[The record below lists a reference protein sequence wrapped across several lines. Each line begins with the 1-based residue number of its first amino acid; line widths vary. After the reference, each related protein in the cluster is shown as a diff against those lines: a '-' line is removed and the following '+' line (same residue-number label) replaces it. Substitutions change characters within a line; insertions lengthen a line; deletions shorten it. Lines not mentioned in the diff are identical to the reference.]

1 MSTVYKGE
9 SLSVRVEERL
19 TRSQTQRYEVVV
31 RPEVSLCIPITR
43 EGRIVVIRQYRAAT
57 DEFVLE
63 FPAGRLEVNEAAEM
77 AAVRELKEE
86 TGFDAHRLEKIGKL
100 LTAPHFS
107 NEKVHLFLAWG
118 TITESPS
125 PTPREDIAEVM
136 LLDAQALQR
145 KIVDGALVDA
155 KSLAAF
161 AIALASG
168 RSLEGR
174 AP

>member
-19 TRSQTQRYEVVV
+19 TRLQTQRYEVVV

-43 EGRIVVIRQYRAAT
+43 EGRVVVIRQYRAGI
-57 DEFVLE
+57 DEVVLE
-63 FPAGRLEVNEAAEM
+63 FPAGRLELNEAAEI
-77 AAVRELKEE
+77 AAERELKEE
-86 TGFDAHRLEKIGKL
+86 AGFHTDRLEKIGSI

-107 NEKVHLFLAWG
+107 NEKVHVFLAWG
-118 TITESPS
+118 MIAESPS

-136 LLDAQALQR
+136 MLDTPDLQR
-145 KIVDGALVDA
+145 NIADGAFIDA

-161 AIALASG
+161 AIVLASG
-168 RSLEGR
+168 RSLEGLV
-174 AP
+174 P